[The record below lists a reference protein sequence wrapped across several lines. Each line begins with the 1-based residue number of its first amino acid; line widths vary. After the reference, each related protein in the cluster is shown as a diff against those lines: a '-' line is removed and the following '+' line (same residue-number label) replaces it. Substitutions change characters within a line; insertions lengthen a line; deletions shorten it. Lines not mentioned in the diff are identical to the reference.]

1 MEEEI
6 IDIISSYKLVFFFEE
21 SYYHGSIS
29 EKYAAV
35 CSNIAPV
42 AIDYF
47 VKHGNVNDLLDELN
61 LSADKIADQ
70 IEEFLSYE

>member
-1 MEEEI
+1 MRQ
-6 IDIISSYKLVFFFEE
+6 F
-21 SYYHGSIS
+21 
-29 EKYAAV
+29 AV
-35 CSNIAPV
+35 NIAPV